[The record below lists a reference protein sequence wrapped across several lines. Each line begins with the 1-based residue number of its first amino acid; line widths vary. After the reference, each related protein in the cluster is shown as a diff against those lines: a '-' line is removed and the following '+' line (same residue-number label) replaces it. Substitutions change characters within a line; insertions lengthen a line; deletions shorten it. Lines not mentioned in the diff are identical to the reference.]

1 MKQINWKL
9 LPLKFKLA
17 VYFWVIVCAMLV
29 LLWIF
34 QIVFLEGFYKSIKS
48 TQVEQSAK
56 QISISIKNNSNAEEI
71 INEISRRNGL
81 SVYVYDTSSP
91 IFLKKYSCD
100 YNNLT
105 GKNDFEEHKAYKY
118 YREAYN
124 NGGTYLGTTT
134 LETDLRSIQQFQ
146 SIISNQDDTDNG
158 SQTADNNVT
167 ISPKEYDRYRYEN
180 MVFAEI
186 IKIDKDT
193 EYFVLA
199 NSIITPVSSVV
210 DTLRVQLIVV
220 SSIVFL
226 FAIVLSFYASRRIA
240 KPLSDMN
247 KTAKELAKQ
256 NYNVEFKG
264 SGYLEV
270 KELNDT
276 LNYAR
281 TELSKVEKLRQELI
295 ANISHDLRTPLTMIK
310 GYGEVMRD
318 LPGENT
324 PENIQIIIDEASR
337 LSTLVNDLLDLS
349 KLQAGALTLDENV
362 FCLTDS
368 IRDIFKRYSKL
379 KEQDG
384 YNIVFESGENVLVK
398 GDELKMSQVIY
409 NLMNNAINYA
419 GEDKTVIVRQIVK
432 DNTVRIE
439 VTDHGAGIPKDKLE
453 YIWDRYYK
461 VDKEH
466 KSAIIGTGLGLSIV
480 KKILDLHN
488 AEYGVIS
495 TEGEGS
501 TFWFELECVRS
512 TNSEDND
519 LPKEIK

>member
-1 MKQINWKL
+1 
-9 LPLKFKLA
+9 
-17 VYFWVIVCAMLV
+17 MLV
-29 LLWIF
+29 MLWIF

-48 TQVEQSAK
+48 TQVEQNAK
-56 QISISIKNNSNAEEI
+56 QISVSIKNNSDVETI
-71 INEISRRNGL
+71 INEISKRNEL
-81 SVYVYDTSSP
+81 SVYVYDTTST

-100 YNNLT
+100 YNNPT
-105 GKNDFEEHKAYKY
+105 GKSEFEEHQAYKY

-134 LETDLRSIQQFQ
+134 MESDAKILEELANIFSGGNTDQELSGVKDEKIYP
-146 SIISNQDDTDNG
+146 
-158 SQTADNNVT
+158 
-167 ISPKEYDRYRYEN
+167 SPQKESKYEN
-180 MVFAEI
+180 MIYAEI
-186 IKIDKDT
+186 ITMDDGT
-193 EYFVLA
+193 EYFLLVNA
-199 NSIITPVSSVV
+199 MITPVSAVV
-210 DTLRVQLIVV
+210 DTLRIQLIIV
-220 SSIVFL
+220 SVIL
-226 FAIVLSFYASRRIA
+226 FIFAMGLSLYASRRIS
-240 KPLSDMN
+240 KPLSNMN

-256 NYNVEFKG
+256 NYNVEFTG

-324 PENIQIIIDEASR
+324 PENVQIIIDEASR
-337 LSTLVNDLLDLS
+337 LSVLVTDLLDLS
-349 KLQAGALTLDENV
+349 KLQAGALTLDTDV

-368 IRDIFKRYSKL
+368 IRNIFNRYSKL

-384 YNIVFESGENVLVK
+384 YVIEFESNENVFVE

-409 NLMNNAINYA
+409 NLMNNAINYV
-419 GEDKTVIVRQIVK
+419 GQDKTVIVRQIVTDK
-432 DNTVRIE
+432 TVRVE
-439 VTDHGAGIPKDKLE
+439 VVDHGAGIPQEKLD

-466 KSAIIGTGLGLSIV
+466 KSAVIGTGLGLSIV
-480 KKILDLHN
+480 KNILDLHK
-488 AEYGVIS
+488 AHYGVTS
-495 TEGEGS
+495 QLNKGS
-501 TFWFELECVRS
+501 TFWFELQCVEA
-512 TNSEDND
+512 TKIKKEEID
-519 LPKEIK
+519 LDDM